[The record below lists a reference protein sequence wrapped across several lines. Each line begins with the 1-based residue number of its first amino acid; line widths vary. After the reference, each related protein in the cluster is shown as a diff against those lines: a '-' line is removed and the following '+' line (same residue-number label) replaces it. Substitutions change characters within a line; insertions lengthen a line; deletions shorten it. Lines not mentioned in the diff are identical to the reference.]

1 MRKEI
6 IIGLGGTGC
15 RSVAEFRR
23 ILMHH
28 PADGEK
34 LLQMECMP
42 EYLCIDASDD
52 IFRCWEDAAEREP
65 KNYYPHK
72 WQQILLR
79 EGGDFPELS
88 ELSEDSTLSPWT
100 RDLERA
106 VTEHLSWCA
115 GAAAAVRNAL
125 RRSSGSAQM
134 RRLGR
139 ALFALNAPKIRSYI
153 TELLKDG
160 DGKPIEAARFHLF
173 CSLGGGTGSGCLLDM
188 IALVRSLASHFG
200 IESSVVV
207 YGYAGGS
214 KAECS
219 DVGCFYDNQYCTLR
233 DLNAL
238 AVGAYR
244 PYVNEMSRSSFDA
257 VPISR
262 VYIASD
268 LAAGEPSLN
277 TQIQTLSLACFD
289 SIVYGSCCTSPSA
302 LRAMEGSDLSDV
314 VPGECGQNG
323 QIERSYRFAVVGQKT
338 LSLPGG
344 VQGRELAPY
353 IAEELCAFLSAVPL
367 SAAISPINGLK
378 MPQTSPVAAIF
389 IGLPPGC
396 ANEELNELL
405 RKTITEKNSVNA
417 RILSG
422 RTDIYEHRK
431 AGEVRFLYIPYWMP
445 CRFTAVAAYSERK
458 YRESVEHKQ
467 WANLYLCNIDDS
479 GIDTAPEF
487 DRPPLLE
494 MQEQD

>member
-28 PADGEK
+28 PADGDH
-34 LLQMECMP
+34 LQQKECMP

-79 EGGDFPELS
+79 EGGEFPELS
-88 ELSEDSTLSPWT
+88 ELSEDATLSPWT
-100 RDLERA
+100 GDLERA
-106 VTEHLSWCA
+106 VTEHLSWCT
-115 GAAAAVRNAL
+115 GDAAVIRNAL

-139 ALFALNAPKIRSYI
+139 ALFALNAPKILSCI
-153 TELLKDG
+153 TELLKEG
-160 DGKPIEAARFHLF
+160 DGNPIKAARFHLF

-188 IALVRSLASHFG
+188 ITLIQSLASHYG

-207 YGYAGGS
+207 YGYAGGA
-214 KAECS
+214 KPACN
-219 DVGCFYDNQYCTLR
+219 DMGCFYENQYCTLR

-238 AVGAYR
+238 AVGAYS
-244 PYVNEMSRSSFDA
+244 PYMNEMSRSMYTL
-257 VPISR
+257 PISR

-268 LAAGEPSLN
+268 LAPGEPSLN

-289 SIVYGSCCTSPSA
+289 SIVYGSCYTSPSA

-323 QIERSYRFAVVGQKT
+323 QIKRSYRFAAVGQKM
-338 LSLPGG
+338 LSLPGCL
-344 VQGRELAPY
+344 QGRELAQC

-378 MPQTSPVAAIF
+378 MPQISPAAAIF

-405 RKTITEKNSVNA
+405 RRTITEKSPVIA
-417 RILSG
+417 RILPG
-422 RTDIYEHRK
+422 RTDIYEHRT

-445 CRFTAVAAYSERK
+445 CRFTAVAEYSERK

-467 WANLYLCNIDDS
+467 WAKLYLSNIDDS
-479 GIDTAPEF
+479 GIDSAPEF
-487 DRPPLLE
+487 DRPTLLE
-494 MQEQD
+494 LQE